1 MATNNAVSFNQLK
14 KSVFN
19 MKNYVDHNVNNI
31 YGNIN
36 KPYLEETEVF
46 NFSLNINENGEI
58 TNTSDY
64 DAVNTLNNGYMKSAY
79 KTITDKNILDN
90 ITNSENKFRIVT
102 RSNNEIVREYIN
114 MCNGF
119 NINNYYPVDRSYP
132 YIAFRIY
139 KNYKYNEETKK
150 ITSSEGD
157 ICIAFSYIYNEET
170 AVTPTTFNISF
181 LLNKFNEKNIS
192 SFKYLK
198 EPENSKFSIT
208 TQLNN
213 SNVGDYTINL
223 ADEDAPNYS
232 YVVGGTNTF
241 GNDKNP
247 IPASQYL
254 HVMGYN
260 NKTALAKHGSILGYN
275 NNVTGYY
282 TGRGLYGFFVMGSF
296 NNFIEEKANNESY
309 VGILGDHI
317 NAKQSGL
324 FIGSNGTV
332 PNTEAFALCN
342 GKVETDLPV
351 FSINRKTG
359 IPSTIGQPTE
369 NNHLTTKKYVD
380 TKVAGIVN
388 SAPETLDTL
397 QELAT
402 ALGNDPNFATTVAT
416 QIGKKVDKVDGM
428 SLTHNDLTNELK
440 ANYDAA
446 YAYSQ
451 AKHSYNDLIDKP
463 TIPSIAGLATEEYVK
478 KAIASVGGSD
488 VATDDEV
495 KTAINAI
502 LGGDYIE

>member
-192 SFKYLK
+192 AFKYLK

-232 YVVGGTNTF
+232 YVVGGANTF

-324 FIGSNGTV
+324 FIGSKGTV

-380 TKVAGIVN
+380 DNVL
-388 SAPETLDTL
+388 E
-397 QELAT
+397 
-402 ALGNDPNFATTVAT
+402 
-416 QIGKKVDKVDGM
+416 
-428 SLTHNDLTNELK
+428 
-440 ANYDAA
+440 
-446 YAYSQ
+446 
-451 AKHSYNDLIDKP
+451 
-463 TIPSIAGLATEEYVK
+463 
-478 KAIASVGGSD
+478 
-488 VATDDEV
+488 ATDAEV
-495 KTAINAI
+495 DAMLLEV
-502 LGGDYIE
+502 LGGDYSV